1 VAVSLGLQ
9 DDTTSNYESNNK
21 MSQQLEVQPVRFIN
35 AEPGILPFAGG
46 QPVPVVLLSFG
57 AEEGPIE
64 DRAVGLVEA
73 RQMVMD
79 ILESLA
85 TMGDPLAQAIG
96 QQFFS
101 PKGESPE
108 FDDGS
113 QYDDGNCGDCG
124 Q

>member
-1 VAVSLGLQ
+1 MAH
-9 DDTTSNYESNNK
+9 
-21 MSQQLEVQPVRFIN
+21 QQLAVQPVRFIN
-35 AEPGILPFAGG
+35 AEPGILPFADGA
-46 QPVPVVLLSFG
+46 VPVVLLSFG

-64 DRAVGLVEA
+64 DRAVGLIEA

-101 PKGESPE
+101 KNESPE

-113 QYDDGNCGDCG
+113 QYDDGNCSDCG

>member
-1 VAVSLGLQ
+1 
-9 DDTTSNYESNNK
+9 
-21 MSQQLEVQPVRFIN
+21 MPQQLAVQPARFIN
-35 AEPGILPFAGG
+35 AEPGILPFAQG
-46 QPVPVVLLSFG
+46 PVPVVLLSFG

-64 DRAVGLVEA
+64 DRAVGIIEA

-85 TMGDPLAQAIG
+85 QMGDPLAQAIG
-96 QQFFS
+96 NQFF
-101 PKGESPE
+101 GEQENQAPE

-113 QYDDGNCGDCG
+113 YDDGYSDCGGCGDCG

>member
-1 VAVSLGLQ
+1 
-9 DDTTSNYESNNK
+9 
-21 MSQQLEVQPVRFIN
+21 MPQQLKVQPTRFIN
-35 AEPGILPFAGG
+35 AEPGILPFGQG

-64 DRAVGLVEA
+64 DRAVGIIEA

-96 QQFFS
+96 NQFFAHHENEV
-101 PKGESPE
+101 PDDG
-108 FDDGS
+108 FDDEECS
-113 QYDDGNCGDCG
+113 DCG
-124 Q
+124 

>member
-1 VAVSLGLQ
+1 
-9 DDTTSNYESNNK
+9 
-21 MSQQLEVQPVRFIN
+21 MSHKQLAVQPARFIN
-35 AEPGILPFAGG
+35 AEPGILPFAEG
-46 QPVPVVLLSFG
+46 PVPVVLLSFG

-64 DRAVGLVEA
+64 DRAIGIIEA

-96 QQFFS
+96 SQFFGQQD
-101 PKGESPE
+101 GEAP
-108 FDDGS
+108 DDGGQG
-113 QYDDGNCGDCG
+113 QYDDGYSDCSDCG

>member
-1 VAVSLGLQ
+1 
-9 DDTTSNYESNNK
+9 
-21 MSQQLEVQPVRFIN
+21 MPQQLAVQPARFIN
-35 AEPGILPFAGG
+35 AEPGILPFAEG
-46 QPVPVVLLSFG
+46 PVPVVLLSFG

-64 DRAVGLVEA
+64 DRAIGIIEA

-96 QQFFS
+96 SQFFGQGS
-101 PKGESPE
+101 EAP
-108 FDDGS
+108 DDGG
-113 QYDDGNCGDCG
+113 QYDDGYSDCGDCG